1 VLEIAVVVKDCCAV
15 VLGSGGGEKVDDTSG
30 AMLRSLG
37 HRSLDSSRTQ
47 ADLGNKR
54 KIRETLSAAC
64 SDGAVLL
71 R

>member
-1 VLEIAVVVKDCCAV
+1 M
-15 VLGSGGGEKVDDTSG
+15 LGNGGCEKVDNTSG
-30 AMLRSLG
+30 AVLSSLG

-47 ADLGNKR
+47 ADLGYER
-54 KIRETLSAAC
+54 KIRETLSAAR